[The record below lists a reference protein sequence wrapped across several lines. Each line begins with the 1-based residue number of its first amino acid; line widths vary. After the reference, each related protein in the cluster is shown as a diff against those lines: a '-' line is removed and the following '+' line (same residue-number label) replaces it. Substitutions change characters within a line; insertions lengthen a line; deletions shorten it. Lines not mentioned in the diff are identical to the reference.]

1 MILIKFDVPQNR
13 SVAVFVVV
21 SSLKRLLFSGALA
34 VNL

>member
-1 MILIKFDVPQNR
+1 MILINFDVPQNR

-21 SSLKRLLFSGALA
+21 SFLRHLLFSGALA

>member
-1 MILIKFDVPQNR
+1 MIVIKFDVPQNR

-21 SSLKRLLFSGALA
+21 SFLKCLLFSGALA